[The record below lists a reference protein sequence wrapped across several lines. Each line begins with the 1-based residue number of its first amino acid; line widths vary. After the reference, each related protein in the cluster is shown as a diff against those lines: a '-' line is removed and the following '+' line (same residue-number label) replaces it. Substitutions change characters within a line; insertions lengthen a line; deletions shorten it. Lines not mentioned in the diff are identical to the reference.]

1 VRQPIPFGSRR
12 WRFDES
18 RFRRRSGRQPAGF
31 AHLRPVVVRQLERP
45 SDRFQIDTGYFRLST
60 DTSLRF
66 NGAPG
71 SGDINLEDDL
81 GVDDNVDTFRNAG
94 LGVQYKYNKYS
105 YDRGILVSQ
114 LGGEITY
121 KGFQVFLTFLF

>member
-1 VRQPIPFGSRR
+1 M
-12 WRFDES
+12 ES
-18 RFRRRSGRQPAGF
+18 
-31 AHLRPVVVRQLERP
+31 HLRELTALSRLYGGDPDFVLAGGGNTSFKTADFLYVKVTPGDSEASVTDWRLGA
-45 SDRFQIDTGYFRLST
+45 DYYFL
-60 DTSLRF
+60 
-66 NGAPG
+66 
-71 SGDINLEDDL
+71 
-81 GVDDNVDTFRNAG
+81 RNAG